1 MSERTR
7 VGELRTNQ
15 LLHTFGVGALIDL
28 PNVSVVVRGLDAW
41 KTSHAKPLQENRLLE
56 LVQKALGPQV
66 TELRSPPYTPST
78 TNVFDEWSRI
88 GVPVGIFP
96 RWLRCTSCH
105 QLAAVDSGLFELST
119 SHYKPDL
126 TRYVHQC
133 RGGQKKGPPA
143 VPARFVLACEA
154 GHLDDFPWMYY
165 VHDGHEPTG
174 HGHTLK
180 LTERG
185 TTGEAANVY
194 VRCEACPD
202 HDHKPKNRSIG
213 QAFDTENSAR
223 HLPRCRGRHPHLGT
237 FEECHA
243 EPRVM
248 VLGATNG
255 WFPIRKSV
263 FSLPEGESPLAD
275 AVARHLDVLRN
286 MASLPEPS
294 AEQVL
299 PSLAFWHDLDEFGFE
314 KVWEE
319 LQNQVAAEA
328 GDTAAEVADDEQLDT
343 ARPEWEAFIDPRET
357 ELPDFTTRHGRVPRT
372 ARSYLD
378 QVVLVPRLR
387 EVSALYGFT
396 RVDAPEFDPAH
407 TDLGRIAPIS
417 AQSPTWVP
425 CAEQRG
431 EGIFLRFA
439 EQPLAAWEQRPAVR
453 QREQQLRRAHERWRT
468 ARNLPRGAWPGI
480 RYLLLHSLAHCLI
493 REVALEAGYSAAGI
507 AEKVYAENGTDNGTD
522 NGQDPMAGILLY
534 TAAPDSEGTL
544 GGLVSLAKDP
554 ERFGALLDQALDA
567 ARLCSSDPL
576 CAEHDPND
584 HARLYGAA
592 CHVCL
597 FASETSCARN
607 NHYLDRA
614 LVVRT
619 IAQDLPEDLGYFA

>member
-41 KTSHAKPLQENRLLE
+41 KTSYAAPLQENRLLA
-56 LVQKALGPQV
+56 LVQKILGPQV
-66 TELRSPPYTPST
+66 SELRSPPYTPST
-78 TNVFDEWSRI
+78 TNVFDDWTRI

-96 RWLRCTSCH
+96 RWLRCTSCQ
-105 QLAAVDSGLFELST
+105 QLASVDSGLFDLLS
-119 SHYKPDL
+119 SPYQPDR
-126 TRYVHQC
+126 TRYVHHC
-133 RGGQKKGPPA
+133 KGGRKEGPLT
-143 VPARFVLACEA
+143 VPARFVLACQD
-154 GHLDDFPWMYY
+154 GHLDDFPWMYF

-174 HGHTLK
+174 PGHTLK
-180 LTERG
+180 LAERG
-185 TTGEAANVY
+185 TTGEAAGVY
-194 VRCEACPD
+194 VQCEACPD
-202 HDHKPKNRSIG
+202 NDHRPKNRSMG
-213 QAFDTENSAR
+213 QAFDVENSAR
-223 HLPRCRGRHPHLGT
+223 NLPRCRGRHPHLGT

-243 EPRVM
+243 EPRAM

-263 FSLPEGESPLAD
+263 FSLPEGESALGD
-275 AVARHLDVLRN
+275 AVARHMDVLRT
-286 MASLPEPS
+286 MAALPEQG
-294 AEQVL
+294 AEQVF
-299 PSLAFWHDLDEFGFE
+299 PNLAFWPELDEFGFA

-319 LQNQVAAEA
+319 LQKQVNAEA
-328 GDTAAEVADDEQLDT
+328 DDAATDGPDEGEPDT
-343 ARPEWEAFIDPRET
+343 ARPEWEALIEPRDI
-357 ELPDFTTRHGRVPRT
+357 ELPDFTTRRVHVPPRAKT
-372 ARSYLD
+372 YLD

-396 RVDAPEFDPAH
+396 RVDAPEFDPVH
-407 TDLGRIAPIS
+407 TDVGRIAPIS
-417 AQSPTWVP
+417 AQPPTWVP

-439 EQPLAAWEQRPAVR
+439 EEPLAEWAARPSVR
-453 QREQQLRRAHERWRT
+453 DREQFLRRAHERWRR
-468 ARNLPRGAWPGI
+468 ARNLPPGEWPGI
-480 RYLLLHSLAHCLI
+480 RYVLLHSLAHCLI

-507 AEKVYAENGTDNGTD
+507 AEKVYADDGTDSGK
-522 NGQDPMAGILLY
+522 DPMAGILLY

-544 GGLVSLAKDP
+544 GGLVSLAAKPD
-554 ERFGALLDQALDA
+554 RFGPLLEQALDA

-619 IAQDLPEDLGYFA
+619 IAQNLPEDLGYFA